1 MPCYLAIDCGLTQI
15 KAAVIDDTGRALSL
29 SGATTPV
36 RGTAIDV
43 AALTENLYR
52 VVGDALKQANVT
64 VTQICAAGHG
74 NGLYY
79 IENTVRTN
87 NRLQWRA
94 ETYNYFGILVGKTLH
109 HFAYPILGFW
119 SAISIG

>member
-36 RGTAIDV
+36 RGTVIDV
-43 AALTENLYR
+43 SALTQNLYT
-52 VVGDALKQANVT
+52 VVSQALKQANAT

-79 IENTVRTN
+79 ITKDGRTAAVSST
-87 NRLQWRA
+87 RLS
-94 ETYNYFGILVGKTLH
+94 I
-109 HFAYPILGFW
+109 
-119 SAISIG
+119 SA